1 MEPEYSSV
9 ERQLAADP
17 EHAQLVKRLTHELD
31 CKPEPPEKLSGRL
44 EAQSPHPETQSEP
57 EQQWP
62 RALAPEALH
71 GLAGDIVRA
80 IEPHSEADP
89 AALLLQVL
97 IGFGSAIGRAP
108 YFAVEADEH
117 RANLFAVIV
126 GATSAS
132 RKGTSWGH
140 VKRLLAAADEDWAA
154 ECVTSGLSTG
164 EGLIWAVRDPIEK
177 REPIREKGCITGYQ
191 TVRVDE
197 GVSDKRLLV
206 FEPEFSRVLR
216 VCARPTNTLSAL
228 IRQSWDTG
236 NLRTLTKTNP
246 AVATGAHVS
255 IIAHITGDELRR
267 ELSETDMANGFANR
281 FLFVCAKRSKLL
293 PDGGH
298 PDPKL
303 MAELAVRLR
312 AAIDHALRQ
321 SEIKRDAEG
330 QAVWRAAYAK
340 LSGGRPGLLGAIT
353 SRAEAQVVRLSLLFA
368 LLDCSATIR
377 AEHVTAAL
385 AVWRYCEASA
395 RFIFGDALGDP
406 TADVI
411 LGALRSSDGMSRDEI
426 YTRISILALARS
438 QGYTPAAPNTTSF
451 RAEPCTSP
459 PPVGARARPSAHRR

>member
-9 ERQLAADP
+9 ARQLAADP
-17 EHAQLVKRLTHELD
+17 EHAKVVKRLTHELD
-31 CKPEPPEKLSGRL
+31 CKPEPLEKLGGRL
-44 EAQSPHPETQSEP
+44 EAQNPHPETQSEP

-71 GLAGDIVRA
+71 GLAGEIVGA

-89 AALLLQVL
+89 AALLVQVL

-108 YFAVEADEH
+108 YFEVEAADH
-117 RANLFAVIV
+117 RCNLFAVIV

-132 RKGTSWGH
+132 RKGTSWAH
-140 VKRLLAAADEDWAA
+140 VQRLLAAADQGWADG
-154 ECVTSGLSTG
+154 CVTGGLASG
-164 EGLIWAVRDPIEK
+164 EGLIWAVRDAIK
-177 REPIREKGCITGYQ
+177 KQQPIRQDGKFSGYE
-191 TVRVDE
+191 TVQVDE

-246 AVATGAHVS
+246 VVATGAHVS

-293 PDGGH
+293 PEGGR
-298 PDPKL
+298 PDP
-303 MAELAVRLR
+303 MTLALLADKMR
-312 AAIDHALRQ
+312 AALDQARKQ
-321 SEIKRDAEG
+321 AEIRRDEG
-330 QAVWRAAYAK
+330 AKAAWGAAYGV

-353 SRAEAQVVRLSLLFA
+353 SRAAAQVVRLSLLFA

-426 YTRISILALARS
+426 YNLFHRHKTRSEIGRALQALTAHGLACLERIETGGRRGERWCVLAR
-438 QGYTPAAPNTTSF
+438 
-451 RAEPCTSP
+451 
-459 PPVGARARPSAHRR
+459 